1 MFEFATMGNNFSLLG
16 FFSNSRDVGSIY
28 QPYKN
33 RIL

>member
-16 FFSNSRDVGSIY
+16 FSNNRDVGSIY

-33 RIL
+33 HIL